1 MLLSIL
7 IVFSLK
13 IIFNFYNLNLISN
26 VSNVNDIGILTLI
39 SSFIIGISIII
50 TSNCVLRILVD
61 LSKVKLKI

>member
-13 IIFNFYNLNLISN
+13 IISHFYNLNLISN
-26 VSNVNDIGILTLI
+26 ISNVNDISILTLI
-39 SSFIIGISIII
+39 SSFIIGIFIII
-50 TSNCVLRILVD
+50 TNNCVLRISVD